1 MQALKRAAV
10 PRAMG
15 EPSNVVYDDDFAVS
29 VESPANVNSEE
40 CRVPVE
46 SPAAVHRD
54 DIDGLRALAVLA
66 VIVFHIDP
74 ALLPGGFTGVDCFFV
89 ISGFVV
95 ASSILRRRS
104 TEALSGFLGRF
115 YARRVKRLAPALL
128 CVMALTGLELALF
141 TPPEEP
147 DLPGYY
153 RSGQWALIGVA
164 NVHFNVVA
172 LELSRQRPPS
182 WNDSLFNTS
191 NTSEPADPAAEEDPD
206 AAWKAAYFGRR
217 LEDDPEPLLLPPRPH
232 HPPPSSPPSSPPPR
246 ATAEGMLHQNPF
258 MHTWSLGVEEQHGG
272 MLTRS
277 PGRHSFVAHRRRI
290 MR

>member
-1 MQALKRAAV
+1 MAPMAI
-10 PRAMG
+10 G
-15 EPSNVVYDDDFAVS
+15 ESSNADDVAS
-29 VESPANVNSEE
+29 ETLANVELEE
-40 CRVPVE
+40 GTVAAE

-54 DIDGLRALAVLA
+54 DIDGLRAVAVAA

-115 YARRVKRLAPALL
+115 YARRIKRLAPALL

-141 TPPEEP
+141 TPPEKP
-147 DLPGYY
+147 DLPSYY

-191 NTSEPADPAAEEDPD
+191 NSSEPADPATLPTDEEDPD
-206 AAWKAAYFGRR
+206 AAWKAAYFSRR
-217 LEDDPEPLLLPPRPH
+217 LEDDSEPLLLRDRPVPPRLPPRPH
-232 HPPPSSPPSSPPPR
+232 HPPPSSPPPR
-246 ATAEGMLHQNPF
+246 ATAEGMLHENPF
-258 MHTWSLGVEEQHGG
+258 MHTWSLGVEEQRGS
-272 MLTRS
+272 MLTRR
-277 PGRHSFVAHRRRI
+277 PRRQ
-290 MR
+290 